1 MSRVRRLRSRC
12 LWALLGW
19 SLGLAQVQAATT
31 SPGPAQAEALAA
43 RLDLLVR
50 QEQGQTD
57 QQPGSLKTLQAWR
70 QAAAADGALDDRTRV
85 AFDLAEAR
93 LLLAQGD
100 SEAALRLADRLAAQP
115 GSPAL
120 SPLLRAEQAARQ
132 GRLQAAADWAGQA
145 WQILETGCPEG
156 VLKADIQQG
165 RCDYRS
171 SWSALRL
178 QARQRMAEG
187 AHSLAEVQLRRSLDL
202 AQAGADPERSAL
214 SMASLAQVNQS
225 LSQTE
230 QSRRWLT
237 LALQTA
243 QGDAQTQGQIK
254 VIEATMA
261 ARNGD
266 LRAQRQALDAGL
278 QIARATGNRLL
289 LAQMHIGLIDFYMQ
303 QKQPLRALQAA
314 GPALDWLAHQPDARI
329 ERALRNNLAVA
340 RIQLHQFERARQEL
354 ARLREL
360 NQGHTE
366 LVDQSVELRE
376 QGEAWAAAGQ
386 TREAILAYHAER
398 KLNAQLTARH
408 RESSL
413 QQLKLKYDSERKQR
427 DLALLVSKQALV
439 DRQLSNRQLASQV
452 GYAVAALLGLSLL
465 LGAVMVRRVH
475 LTNKRLK
482 ANEVLLRAQSERDP
496 LTDLANRRHF
506 LAVMNQ
512 QDQPA
517 FNGAL
522 LMVDIDHFKHVNDQ
536 HGHGIGDVVI
546 CEVARRL
553 SHAVRQNDLVVRWGG
568 EEFLVFAADV
578 SAEQLC
584 ALAERILHSV
594 AGTPVQTTD
603 GPLRIT
609 VSLGFARFPLPP
621 SQLLLHWEQA
631 VNWAD
636 MALYSAKS
644 RGRNRAMGIET
655 VHAPNAEA
663 LAAIAADFDAACSSE
678 RVNLK
683 QILGPGSA

>member
-12 LWALLGW
+12 LWVLLGW

-70 QAAAADGALDDRTRV
+70 QAAATDGALDDRTRA
-85 AFDLAEAR
+85 AFDMAEAR

-115 GSPAL
+115 GSQAL

-132 GRLQAAADWAGQA
+132 GRLQAAADWASQA

-303 QKQPLRALQAA
+303 QKQPLRGLAGGRA
-314 GPALDWLAHQPDARI
+314 GPGLAGAPTRCTDRTRPAQQPGRGTHPA
-329 ERALRNNLAVA
+329 APV
-340 RIQLHQFERARQEL
+340 RAR
-354 ARLREL
+354 AP
-360 NQGHTE
+360 GT
-366 LVDQSVELRE
+366 
-376 QGEAWAAAGQ
+376 GA
-386 TREAILAYHAER
+386 
-398 KLNAQLTARH
+398 TA
-408 RESSL
+408 
-413 QQLKLKYDSERKQR
+413 
-427 DLALLVSKQALV
+427 
-439 DRQLSNRQLASQV
+439 
-452 GYAVAALLGLSLL
+452 
-465 LGAVMVRRVH
+465 
-475 LTNKRLK
+475 
-482 ANEVLLRAQSERDP
+482 
-496 LTDLANRRHF
+496 
-506 LAVMNQ
+506 
-512 QDQPA
+512 
-517 FNGAL
+517 
-522 LMVDIDHFKHVNDQ
+522 
-536 HGHGIGDVVI
+536 
-546 CEVARRL
+546 
-553 SHAVRQNDLVVRWGG
+553 
-568 EEFLVFAADV
+568 
-578 SAEQLC
+578 
-584 ALAERILHSV
+584 
-594 AGTPVQTTD
+594 
-603 GPLRIT
+603 
-609 VSLGFARFPLPP
+609 
-621 SQLLLHWEQA
+621 
-631 VNWAD
+631 
-636 MALYSAKS
+636 
-644 RGRNRAMGIET
+644 
-655 VHAPNAEA
+655 
-663 LAAIAADFDAACSSE
+663 
-678 RVNLK
+678 
-683 QILGPGSA
+683 